1 MPKIYIKSRQMRDV
15 KSVEYQGRCYVPT
28 GDTIKLSQVSIT
40 DIQQTQPYYGSCG
53 TCRTGETVLS
63 TTSTTPITS
72 SMTQLELE
80 TTQVDDTFVMS
91 LTAGDQTT
99 DYIAMRIDTTGLV
112 VYASNS
118 TGDPI
123 GLVST
128 IGIKD
133 NISVTL
139 ASRSNITVSHPVV
152 GVYVLSKS
160 IQIAFTTHTSQDPDD
175 PSQFSAPYQQLST
188 RVTSD
193 PYTSIRYELKINNT
207 VQDVNATGVFNFL
220 TTGDNNVD
228 IIDVIGYDANDQIT
242 TASNQLLIRTDNII
256 ANSPVEHGGVYYG
269 STAETY
275 NFTTTDLGNS
285 NLDIIRER
293 LAGYGFKLNRVVR
306 VQDFISNHMLWE
318 EIGTSNIIGK
328 VVSNY
333 NNIVDRYNYQNK
345 CIFLTNSTTSDSV
358 SIYHENTVLNCK
370 ENTSSH
376 CSRLNGYYLTSY
388 GQSKPVL
395 VSFTT

>member
-1 MPKIYIKSRQMRDV
+1 MPKIYIKSRQMQDV

-40 DIQQTQPYYGSCG
+40 DIEQTQPYYGSCG
-53 TCRTGETVLS
+53 TCRTGETVLT

-80 TTQVDDTFVMS
+80 TTQLDDTFVMS

-99 DYIAMRIDTTGLV
+99 DYLALRIDAIGLV
-112 VYASNS
+112 VFASNS
-118 TGDPI
+118 TGAPI
-123 GLVST
+123 GEVYTLDVKSAV
-128 IGIKD
+128 
-133 NISVTL
+133 SVTL
-139 ASRSNITVSHPVV
+139 ASRSNITITQPKI
-152 GVYVLSKS
+152 GVYVLSRS
-160 IQIAFTTHTSQDPDD
+160 VQIAFTTHISRD
-175 PSQFSAPYQQLST
+175 PSAPNQFSAPYQQLST

-193 PYTSIRYELKINNT
+193 PYTSVRYELKINNT
-207 VQDVNATGVFNFL
+207 VQDVNGTGVFNFL

-228 IIDVIGYDANDQIT
+228 IIDVTGYDTNDQIT
-242 TASNQLLIRTDNII
+242 TVSNSLVVRTDNIL

-275 NFTTTDLGNS
+275 NFSTTDLGNS
-285 NLDIIRER
+285 NLDIIRTR

-306 VQDFISNHMLWE
+306 VQDFISNHMLWQ

-333 NNIVDRYNYQNK
+333 NNIVDRYSYQNK
-345 CIFLTNSTTSDSV
+345 CIFLTNSPTSDSV
-358 SIYHENTVLNCK
+358 NIYHENTVLNCK
-370 ENTSSH
+370 QSTSSH
-376 CSRLNGYYLTSY
+376 CSKLNGYYLASH
-388 GQSKPVL
+388 GQLKPVL

>member
-1 MPKIYIKSRQMRDV
+1 MRDV

-28 GDTIKLSQVSIT
+28 GEAARISEVSIT
-40 DIQQTQPYYGSCG
+40 DITSTQPYYGACV
-53 TCRTGETVLS
+53 TCRAGETVLS
-63 TTSTTPITS
+63 TTSTTSITS

-80 TTQVDDTFVMS
+80 TTQVDDTFVMA
-91 LTAGDQTT
+91 LTAGDQTV
-99 DYIAMRIDTTGLV
+99 DYLAMRIDTTGLV

-118 TGDPI
+118 TGAPI
-123 GLVST
+123 GQTFPLGIESSVS
-128 IGIKD
+128 I
-133 NISVTL
+133 TL
-139 ASRSNITVSHPVV
+139 ASKSNITVDQPKT
-152 GVYVLSKS
+152 GVYILSKS
-160 IQIAFTTHTSQDPDD
+160 IQIAFTTETTRDPNN

-207 VQDVNATGVFNFL
+207 VQDVNATGVFSFL

-228 IIDVIGYDANDQIT
+228 IIDVVGYDANNKIT
-242 TASNQLLIRTDNII
+242 TISNQLIVRTDNVL
-256 ANSPVEHGGVYYG
+256 ANAPVEHGGEYYG
-269 STAETY
+269 STADTY

-285 NLDIIRER
+285 NLDLIRDR
-293 LAGYGFKLNRVVR
+293 LADLGFKLNRVVR
-306 VQDFISNHMLWE
+306 VQDFISNPMLWQ

-333 NNIVDRYNYQNK
+333 NNIVDRYSYQNK
-345 CIFLTNSTTSDSV
+345 CIFLTNSPTSDSV

-376 CSRLNGYYLTSY
+376 CSKLNGYYLTSY

>member
-1 MPKIYIKSRQMRDV
+1 
-15 KSVEYQGRCYVPT
+15 
-28 GDTIKLSQVSIT
+28 
-40 DIQQTQPYYGSCG
+40 
-53 TCRTGETVLS
+53 
-63 TTSTTPITS
+63 
-72 SMTQLELE
+72 MTQLELE